1 MESDIIKKITPN
13 QLIKLFDNPTL
24 VNIRSYEPTKVKTIS
39 KRDFD
44 KAFYYKIRV
53 RHNENENAKTM
64 LETAIKT
71 LNK

>member
-53 RHNENENAKTM
+53 RHNEKENAKTM